1 MESKNDA
8 QAIIDEV
15 KKLHEPKDWRFVD
28 PQNGNV
34 ATVAILP
41 GENGFTMKSVK
52 PFLDEYL
59 TAPRMLVGTAKAETL
74 ESFGRLVNQHK
85 TANTAIFASDE
96 TNKIVAIIDYH
107 VRGDLGAGSRPSF
120 CKHRIEYTFPI
131 APEFAA
137 WKNASNWLGQ
147 NAFAQLLDTR
157 RFELFDALDL
167 VDAIPKDSI
176 LYDVIS
182 RSLPRE
188 KRGDVDGQKHT
199 VFASPADLMT
209 LVDSLS
215 GTSRKTFSEIRV
227 DRFGGMKAVCEKE
240 SKVQGDETIPHLFLV
255 QIAAFVGGDKLVL
268 PARIRAKID
277 ADKLMLSAE
286 LVGVDRVLTAA
297 FAGAVKEVHNATE
310 CEVFRGHPEA

>member
-1 MESKNDA
+1 METKNDA
-8 QAIIDEV
+8 QAIIDAME
-15 KKLHEPKDWRFVD
+15 KLHCTELRTIPGDNGGGAPVFIVPK
-28 PQNGNV
+28 GMNV
-34 ATVAILP
+34 QDA
-41 GENGFTMKSVK
+41 K
-52 PFLDEYL
+52 PFLDL
-59 TAPRMLVGTAKAETL
+59 WLQRPRMLVGTARAETL

-85 TANTAIFASDE
+85 TANTAIFASVE
-96 TNKIVAIIDYH
+96 TNKLVAVIDYH
-107 VRGDLGAGSRPSF
+107 AKGDLGAGSKPSF

-137 WKNASNWLGQ
+137 WKDASKWLGQ

-167 VDAIPKDSI
+167 VESIPKDSI
-176 LYDVIS
+176 LYDVVS

-188 KRGDVDGQKHT
+188 KRYDVDNEKHK

-215 GTSRKTFSEIRV
+215 GTARKTFSEIRV
-227 DRFGGMKAVCEKE
+227 DRFGGMRAICEKE
-240 SKVQGDETIPHLFLV
+240 SKIQGDETIPALFLV

-286 LVGVDRVLTAA
+286 LVGVDRVLGAA
-297 FAGAVKEVHNATE
+297 FAAAVSEVHASTG
-310 CEVFRGHPEA
+310 CEVFRGYPEV